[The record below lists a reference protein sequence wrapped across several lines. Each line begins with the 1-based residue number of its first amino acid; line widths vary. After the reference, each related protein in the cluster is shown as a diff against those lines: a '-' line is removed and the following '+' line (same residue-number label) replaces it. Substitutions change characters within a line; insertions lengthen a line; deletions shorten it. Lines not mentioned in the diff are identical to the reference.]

1 MPFLD
6 HPAVALWPESKMSR
20 LPRYTGRPSTWS
32 YLMAVA
38 LGATFETALLTLML
52 VELDDDHYDTVYC
65 RTHVRTMEN

>member
-1 MPFLD
+1 
-6 HPAVALWPESKMSR
+6 
-20 LPRYTGRPSTWS
+20 
-32 YLMAVA
+32 MAVA